1 MFYTDNRYSLFL
13 EFARKKTV
21 AIRLV
26 PSGLRYNKEI
36 LEMLEKMSK
45 DENGPLRSYGTINK
59 VTIIGFLQRLYN
71 HAFGINMQ
79 DGDIQVLTFWV
90 YDSKTLIGMAK
101 LRMGLTPDLEKQG
114 GNLGYY
120 IKPEYRN
127 KGYVPLIVEQL
138 IEEGKKRGLKQI
150 LMTAKFDDFSMIEM
164 IMNNGGV
171 EEAGDGETLRFWIN
185 LTETEK
191 VIRDVD

>member
-1 MFYTDNRYSLFL
+1 M
-13 EFARKKTV
+13 
-21 AIRLV
+21 
-26 PSGLRYNKEI
+26 PSGLRYNKDI

-45 DENGPLRSYGTINK
+45 DKDGPLRSYGAINK

-79 DGDIQVLTFWV
+79 DGEIQVLTFWV
-90 YDSKTLIGMAK
+90 YDGRVLVGMAK
-101 LRMGLTPDLEKQG
+101 LRMGLTPELEKEG

-127 KGYVPLIVEQL
+127 KGYVPEIVAQL
-138 IEEGKKRGLKQI
+138 IDEGKKRGMKKI
-150 LMTAKFDDFSMIEM
+150 LMTAKFDDFSTIEM
-164 IMNNGGV
+164 IINNGGI
-171 EEAGDGETLRFWIN
+171 EDEPNGDVLRFWVN

-191 VIRDVD
+191 VIRDVE